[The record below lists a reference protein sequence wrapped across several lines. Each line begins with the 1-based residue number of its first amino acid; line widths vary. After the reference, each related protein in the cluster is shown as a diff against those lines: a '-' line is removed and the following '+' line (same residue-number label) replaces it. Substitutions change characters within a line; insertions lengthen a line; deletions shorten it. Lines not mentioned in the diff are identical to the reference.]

1 MKKLVVAAALI
12 GFMGTTS
19 AAFAAE
25 ATGIITGVDPVNGT
39 ITLDNGQT
47 FALANQK
54 PDAGWSL
61 ADNFRRGEKV
71 QVIYR
76 QLNGEPTATAVTPR
90 G

>member
-1 MKKLVVAAALI
+1 MKMLVVAAAVVGFI
-12 GFMGTTS
+12 GASS

-25 ATGIITGVDPVNGT
+25 ANGVITGVDPVNGT

-54 PDAGWSL
+54 ANAGWSI